1 VARGSRLFPEVEAWE
16 IARQRDPDRPGWPM
30 AAVIKATVLLACL
43 AMLPGGARAASL
55 EPWTAGPMPPFELS
69 ALGGGRMTLASHRGN
84 ITLVHFFTTWCE
96 PCRHERPALD
106 RFAARHKPQGL
117 RVLAI
122 DVGEVDVD
130 WDDPIVGQ
138 LLDHISPTRPAS
150 HSRSE
155 P

>member
-1 VARGSRLFPEVEAWE
+1 
-16 IARQRDPDRPGWPM
+16 
-30 AAVIKATVLLACL
+30 
-43 AMLPGGARAASL
+43 
-55 EPWTAGPMPPFELS
+55 MPPFELS

-84 ITLVHFFTTWCE
+84 ITLVHFFATWCE
-96 PCRHERPALD
+96 PCRHELPALD

-122 DVGEVDVD
+122 DVGEVDVAVRRFLAPQPVTIPVLLDTGRAVTKAWDISVLPTTFMLDETLTPGRVAIGDVD